1 MPATTAVTV
10 RAASCGGPSPVTG
23 GPPAEPV
30 VHLGAARDG
39 GLQLA
44 ETRPGQPVQGG
55 EVARHAHF
63 PAAQLRLDQP
73 GVLQVQHRGADR
85 RPVPGGFGGQGGQA
99 QEDAGAVQ
107 VGGVAEDP
115 GDMFQ
120 RGRAQPGP
128 ISAGAG
134 PAAARIVTPPRRGA
148 RRVLHGLQPRELVS
162 EPPVRPRPASRSQ
175 HPAPPLQPGSLWPP
189 GPPPAKGGNHRRPR
203 GSQKLIIE
211 RRGWPA
217 VKARPD
223 RRPRPS
229 SRPPSA
235 TAGRPTGGR
244 SCGTAGPAPRPGPP
258 APPMASASPP
268 AAPPPGPRTPRNRPT
283 RPAPPAWPA
292 ATGAASPPATG
303 AASLPAL
310 PGRFGPALLR
320 AEDQADEPLGRP
332 VPRGGLLGVD
342 GRGGVQLEVAGHQL
356 GAPQGPQLVHPASHG
371 AAAGAGAGL
380 VTSGPPG
387 SRCPPSPAN
396 CSSPGQSRNMAPRS
410 VCSQP
415 ASVSIRRYRRTVGWL
430 SPVSRPR
437 SATLS
442 QAPCPGGS
450 PAKREITRPAS

>member
-268 AAPPPGPRTPRNRPT
+268 AAPPPGPRPPRNRPT

-310 PGRFGPALLR
+310 RGRGGAGILGGIGAEGDRGDDWHHGRPPASADR
-320 AEDQADEPLGRP
+320 AVVTPLGRDVVGAVKAVEAAAALRRGGAAVPAILGLPGLGEAVRLALVALMLGVAAREVRRAVSHPAHRPP
-332 VPRGGLLGVD
+332 VSMFPPRG
-342 GRGGVQLEVAGHQL
+342 
-356 GAPQGPQLVHPASHG
+356 
-371 AAAGAGAGL
+371 
-380 VTSGPPG
+380 SG
-387 SRCPPSPAN
+387 
-396 CSSPGQSRNMAPRS
+396 
-410 VCSQP
+410 
-415 ASVSIRRYRRTVGWL
+415 
-430 SPVSRPR
+430 
-437 SATLS
+437 
-442 QAPCPGGS
+442 
-450 PAKREITRPAS
+450 